1 MAKNRRH
8 QFRGIGK
15 LQFWSFGKLR
25 LSNFSALLSLL
36 PLLIGGLF
44 TVFIEGKA
52 EARHTARYSEECCVV
67 AQNFPPESVNPVYP
81 NAVESAPFPEG
92 FYGQLYRVYV
102 PTYSDELLF
111 LVQQEVTQS
120 AYPAVYRGRRVIIV
134 TQSDLARSRNF
145 VRQLQRRGITAEM
158 EVLSSNQALRDRY
171 NRYNILPE
179 NNRYIVF
186 VGITS
191 RQNRY
196 ALLDR
201 VLLLEPDAR
210 VERIG
215 SRTVIVVRRLEN
227 RSEALTL
234 VNELRRNGLY
244 GRIYVAPIR
253 QIEPEISGNQNR
265 FYGVAG
271 EPEISG
277 NQNRFAGVALEPEIS
292 NNVDRF
298 TPVQTQRTRITAVP
312 QTSYELV
319 IPIEQDELAAI
330 EAQVRQMAIDLGK
343 QNEVLI
349 EANPNKS
356 LLIIGPFNN
365 LATVRQWEGYLR
377 EYGVMNAIIR

>member
-44 TVFIEGKA
+44 TVVIEGKA
-52 EARHTARYSEECCVV
+52 EARHTARYSEECCVL
-67 AQNFPPESVNPVYP
+67 AQNFPPESVNPVDP
-81 NAVESAPFPEG
+81 NTVESAPFPDR

-102 PTYSDELLF
+102 PTYSDELFF
-111 LVQQEVTQS
+111 LVQQEITQT
-120 AYPAVYRGRRVIIV
+120 AYPGVYRGRRVIIV
-134 TQSDLARSRNF
+134 TQSDLARSRKF
-145 VRQLQRRGITAEM
+145 VRELQRRGITAEM
-158 EVLSSNQALRDRY
+158 EAIGYNQFSPNSGRL
-171 NRYNILPE
+171 LPE
-179 NNRYIVF
+179 DNRYIVY
-186 VGITS
+186 VLIGR

-201 VLLLEPDAR
+201 VQFFDPDAR
-210 VERIG
+210 VQRLG
-215 SRTVIVVRRLEN
+215 RRTVIVVRELNN
-227 RSEALTL
+227 RSEAQRL
-234 VNELRRNGLY
+234 VNELQSNGLS
-244 GRIYVAPIR
+244 GRIYVR
-253 QIEPEISGNQNR
+253 RIESEIS
-265 FYGVAG
+265 
-271 EPEISG
+271 S

-298 TPVQTQRTRITAVP
+298 TPVQTQRTRTTAVRE
-312 QTSYELV
+312 TSYELV
-319 IPIEQDELAAI
+319 IPIEPDELAAI

-349 EANPNKS
+349 EANANKS

-365 LATVRQWEGYLR
+365 LATVRQWEDYLR